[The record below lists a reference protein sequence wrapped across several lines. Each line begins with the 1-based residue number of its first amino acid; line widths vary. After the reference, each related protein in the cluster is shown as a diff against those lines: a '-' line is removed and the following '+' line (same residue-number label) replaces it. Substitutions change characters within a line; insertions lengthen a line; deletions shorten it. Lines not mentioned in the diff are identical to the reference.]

1 MKAVITQ
8 TWELIKGFIF
18 PENTRC
24 INCKRCLFLD
34 NNILCS
40 NCYEKLEFIKE
51 KVYNDNIIRSG
62 NKNDIADNDKNVR
75 ETTHFC
81 FDELISVVK
90 YNEVAREVVHNF
102 KFCGGMQVARDCSKL
117 IYEAVLSQE
126 WFKEV
131 DIIIAV
137 PMSKA
142 KLAHRGY
149 NQARLLADSFKACL
163 DKEIDFEFLN
173 KREEIKDQIG
183 LDYKQR
189 QLNMMDS
196 FYIGSKQ
203 ELIGKNILIIDDVI
217 TSGATLDAC
226 ARVLKEGG
234 ANKVFCATFASTQ

>member
-8 TWELIKGFIF
+8 TWELIKRFIF

-51 KVYNDNIIRSG
+51 KVYNDDIIRLG
-62 NKNDIADNDKNVR
+62 NKNDITDGDKDNRKI
-75 ETTHFC
+75 EHFS

-90 YNEVAREVVHNF
+90 YNEVAREIVHNF
-102 KFCGGMQVARDCSKL
+102 KFCGGTQIAKDCSKL

-149 NQARLLADSFKACL
+149 NQAKLLTESFNVCL
-163 DKEIDFEFLN
+163 EKTIGVDLLY
-173 KREEIKDQIG
+173 KREEIKEQIG

-189 QLNMMDS
+189 QLNMVDS
-196 FYIGSKQ
+196 FYTKSKQ
-203 ELIGKNILIIDDVI
+203 RLIGKNILIIDDVI
-217 TSGATLDAC
+217 TSGSTLDAC
-226 ARVLKEGG
+226 ARALKDAG
-234 ANKVFCATFASTQ
+234 ANKVFCATFAST